1 MRVTRHKAVAAIGC
15 VLVALLMA
23 CSDSPVLEGSA
34 EPQGRPDDVGLT
46 RIHGGSWGCRGIG
59 QDLILWT

>member
-23 CSDSPVLEGSA
+23 CSDSPGLEGPA
-34 EPQGRPDDVGLT
+34 GPQGKPGDVGLT
-46 RIHGGSWGCRGIG
+46 GTHGGTWDSWGIG